1 MHMITR
7 FIRPTLLQ
15 AKRSFLVLGPR
26 QTGKSTLIRSL
37 EPDLEI
43 NLMHQPP
50 YLAFASNPHE
60 LEQRLPQG
68 KARIFIDEI
77 QRLPSLLNTIQT
89 LLDSGRP
96 HQYLLTGSS
105 ARKLRRGQ
113 ANLLPGRIFTF
124 YLGPVVSAEMRYQVD
139 TQKALAFGTLPGL
152 LSQTSANTAR
162 KLLRSYAATY
172 LVEEIQAESLTRNLE
187 GFSRFLKV
195 IAEWSGRFL
204 DLSKMAQA
212 AQVERTSVVRWTEI
226 LEDTLIASRVNVF
239 SSKLSTRL
247 VKHPRIY
254 FFDVGVLNGLLGNF
268 VPSSDR
274 AGNLFEH
281 LIFSQLKHSAAA
293 RDEEISITT
302 FRTES
307 GSEVD
312 FVIEWQGKLWA
323 VEVKHSNRVDRHDLT
338 GLKNFHN
345 YAKPYK
351 SQVWYAGGE
360 TKVIDGIAIL
370 PWQKALKEMGL

>member
-1 MHMITR
+1 MIAR
-7 FIRPTLLQ
+7 LIRPALLQ
-15 AKRSFLVLGPR
+15 AKHNYLVLGPR

-37 EPDLEI
+37 DPDLEI
-43 NLMHQPP
+43 NLMHQST
-50 YLAFASNPHE
+50 YLAFASNPLE

-89 LLDSGRP
+89 LIDAGRP

-124 YLGPVVSAEMRYQVD
+124 YLGPVVSAEMGYQID
-139 TQKALAFGTLPGL
+139 THKALAFGTLPGL
-152 LSQTSANTAR
+152 LSQTSENTAK

-195 IAEWSGRFL
+195 VAEWSGGFI

-226 LEDTLIASRVNVF
+226 LEDTLIASRVNMF

-268 VPSSDR
+268 TPSPDR

-281 LIFSQLKHSAAA
+281 LVFSQLKHSAAA
-293 RDEEISITT
+293 RDEEISIAT

-323 VEVKHSNRVDRHDLT
+323 VEVKHSHKLGRHDVT

-345 YAKPYK
+345 YAKPYQ
-351 SQVWYAGGE
+351 SQVWYIGTE
-360 TKVIDGIAIL
+360 TKVVDGIAVI
-370 PWQKALKEMGL
+370 PWQKGLKEMGL